1 MFVSKTGSARTRHS
15 TWPAPARRVARGMIA
30 ATIVI
35 LLGSLGKMPEE
46 RLFAERRDA
55 YVRALQSCGR
65 KKACIMGPSAA
76 AHGGADT
83 SVTKLASTTRFR
95 SRWKENQYDS
105 VRVWIA
111 PGEQVPFWRPV
122 DRYVVRDAFHDW
134 SAAGAPVHFVF
145 VADSAL
151 ADVHV
156 IWRDSLPDSRA
167 GQVTRFTDN
176 RGWLRAATIEL
187 STRGMSGKSQKSS
200 AVHAVA
206 LHEVGHLLGLE
217 HSDDQRDI
225 MAAWV
230 KSSRLT
236 GSDVS
241 TMRALYGVAADFDE

>member
-1 MFVSKTGSARTRHS
+1 MFASNTRCAQVRQ
-15 TWPAPARRVARGMIA
+15 APWSSLAQRALRGIIG
-30 ATIVI
+30 ATIG
-35 LLGSLGKMPEE
+35 LLVCSLGKVPEE

-55 YVRALQSCGR
+55 YVRVLQSCGR

-76 AHGGADT
+76 AHEGSFS
-83 SVTKLASTTRFR
+83 SVNKLPSSTHLR

-111 PGEQVPFWRPV
+111 PGEPVPLWRSG
-122 DRYVVRDAFHDW
+122 DRYVVRDAFQEW

-145 VADSAL
+145 VADSAR

-156 IWRDSLPDSRA
+156 IWRDALADARA

-187 STRGMSGKSQKSS
+187 STRSISGKSQKSS
-200 AVHAVA
+200 TVYAVA

-217 HSDDQRDI
+217 HSDDERDI

-230 KSSRLT
+230 TSARLT
-236 GSDVS
+236 GRDVS
-241 TMRALYGVAADFDE
+241 TMRALYGVEEDFQD

>member
-1 MFVSKTGSARTRHS
+1 
-15 TWPAPARRVARGMIA
+15 MIG
-30 ATIVI
+30 ATIAV
-35 LLGSLGKMPEE
+35 LLCLLGKMPEE

-65 KKACIMGPSAA
+65 KKACIMGPGAA
-76 AHGGADT
+76 AHVGTVT
-83 SVTKLASTTRFR
+83 SVATHPSTTHFR
-95 SRWKENQYDS
+95 SRWKENQYDY

-111 PGEQVPFWRPV
+111 PGEEVPLWRSP

-145 VADSAL
+145 VADSGR

-156 IWRDSLPDSRA
+156 LWRDSLPDARA

-187 STRGMSGKSQKSS
+187 STRSMSGKSQKAST
-200 AVHAVA
+200 VRAVA

-217 HSDDQRDI
+217 HSGDERDI

-230 KSSRLT
+230 TSSRLT
-236 GSDVS
+236 GNDVS
-241 TMRALYGVAADFDE
+241 TMRALYGVAADFQD

>member
-1 MFVSKTGSARTRHS
+1 
-15 TWPAPARRVARGMIA
+15 
-30 ATIVI
+30 
-35 LLGSLGKMPEE
+35 MPEE

-76 AHGGADT
+76 AHEGTAT
-83 SVTKLASTTRFR
+83 SVTPLPSTTRFR

-111 PGEQVPFWRPV
+111 PGDEVPLWRSV

-134 SAAGAPVHFVF
+134 SAVGAPVHFVF
-145 VADSAL
+145 VADSAR

-156 IWRDSLPDSRA
+156 LWRDSLPDARA
-167 GQVTRFTDN
+167 GQVTRFTN
-176 RGWLRAATIEL
+176 SRGWLRAATIEL
-187 STRGMSGKSQKSS
+187 STRSMSGRSQKAST
-200 AVHAVA
+200 VHAVA

-217 HSDDQRDI
+217 HSDDERDI

-230 KSSRLT
+230 TSSRLT
-236 GSDVS
+236 GNDVS
-241 TMRALYGVAADFDE
+241 TMRALYGVAADFQE